1 MEKKYWYL
9 IGVGLIIMLCVVP
22 FIVNP
27 DAEYGGADDAA
38 GEMIEETGYTPWF
51 ESIFGDLPS
60 ETESMLFALQ
70 AAIGA
75 LIIGLV
81 LGRVTKR
88 TPSADKGEISQ
99 NNAVN

>member
-1 MEKKYWYL
+1 MERKYWYL
-9 IGVGLIIMLCVVP
+9 IGIGLIIMLCVVP

-38 GEMIEETGYTPWF
+38 GDKIEDTGYKPWF
-51 ESIFGDLPS
+51 ESILGDLPS

-75 LIIGLV
+75 LIIGFV
-81 LGRVTKR
+81 LGRVTKK
-88 TPSADKGEISQ
+88 TPSVDKADKSQ
-99 NNAVN
+99 KNIDN